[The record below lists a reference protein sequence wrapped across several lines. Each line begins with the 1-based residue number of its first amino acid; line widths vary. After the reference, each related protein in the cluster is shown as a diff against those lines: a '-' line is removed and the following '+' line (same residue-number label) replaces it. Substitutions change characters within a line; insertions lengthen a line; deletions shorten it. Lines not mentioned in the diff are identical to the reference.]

1 MAENKSGFNL
11 AAALGAVP
19 NLDTG
24 KEQIEYIDID
34 RIKSDDK
41 NFYELSALDAL
52 IENIELVGLMDPIRV
67 RPDGDEYI
75 IVSGHRRTAALR
87 KLCESDDKWRS
98 VPAIVEDGNSS
109 PAMQELRL
117 IYANSAT
124 REMSSA
130 DKAKQVERVTELLYQ
145 LKEEGVEFP
154 GRMRDHVAEACNIS
168 KSKLARLKV
177 IKDNLSAQMKKL
189 WDCGKLNESAAY
201 RIAQEPK
208 AYQNVLIGAV
218 GEGRVAKFYE
228 WELDNR
234 FRDIHRIYERKCK
247 SGTTCNHT
255 DTMIESA
262 MSPGYS
268 YCANYCCLNCPELV
282 KCKHICKSAEKKQA
296 KLKTDAKT
304 ARAQAKAA
312 AEEKDSRDVADIKN
326 LWNRFGIARNMAGVE
341 SEDFM
346 KARGFWFNDT
356 TASEREKKE
365 SLEYKFTA
373 STDLPFCSYEL
384 SLGGVRALTDTAK
397 LLSVSIDYLLG
408 LTPDPAHPQVSA
420 ATTDEPTFRT
430 GEPPKKGT
438 YYCKFDCSGV
448 ILHQVAVWN
457 SLCKWWAFKKGA
469 KIDAKCLGWYALPED
484 KENA

>member
-1 MAENKSGFNL
+1 MAEKKTGFNL

-124 REMSSA
+124 REMSSV

-177 IKDNLSAQMKKL
+177 INDNLIPDMWERYNKGELTEQ
-189 WDCGKLNESAAY
+189 AAY
-201 RIAQEPK
+201 TIARLP
-208 AYQNVLIGAV
+208 QNVQEDLQKLQPKKSILGGSAENILHNYEKYYEPTCECPD
-218 GEGRVAKFYE
+218 GTECKHKEKRIKVAASATNSWDYCDGGCCLK
-228 WELDNR
+228 
-234 FRDIHRIYERKCK
+234 
-247 SGTTCNHT
+247 CNHSCSYRCSKSLAKKA
-255 DTMIESA
+255 DDKAKEGKRAEAEAKKAAKKIESA
-262 MSPGYS
+262 QEQSS
-268 YCANYCCLNCPELV
+268 RNAAFLV
-282 KCKHICKSAEKKQA
+282 SLADNA
-296 KLKTDAKT
+296 GLKDDAMIKT
-304 ARAQAKAA
+304 ATYYGYEQHSV
-312 AEEKDSRDVADIKN
+312 KDLRRYASGDKPIAIRPYDPTP
-326 LWNRFGIARNMAGVE
+326 RFSFSGN
-341 SEDFM
+341 
-346 KARGFWFNDT
+346 
-356 TASEREKKE
+356 ASPLIE
-365 SLEYKFTA
+365 
-373 STDLPFCSYEL
+373 
-384 SLGGVRALTDTAK
+384 TAK
-397 LLSVSIDYLLG
+397 LLKVSTDYLLG
-408 LTPDPAHPQVSA
+408 LTEDNAQT

-430 GEPPKKGT
+430 GEPPKEGT

-469 KIDAKCLGWYALPED
+469 KIDAECLGWYPLPED